1 LYPTCAMAGEVT
13 WPIIVLNAKL
23 VIVAIEMPFALV
35 FVSKT
40 YITFSRTEKYL
51 DRGH

>member
-1 LYPTCAMAGEVT
+1 MRDGRRQKTKRIWETYYITC
-13 WPIIVLNAKL
+13 PIIVLNAKL

-40 YITFSRTEKYL
+40 YMPFR
-51 DRGH
+51 